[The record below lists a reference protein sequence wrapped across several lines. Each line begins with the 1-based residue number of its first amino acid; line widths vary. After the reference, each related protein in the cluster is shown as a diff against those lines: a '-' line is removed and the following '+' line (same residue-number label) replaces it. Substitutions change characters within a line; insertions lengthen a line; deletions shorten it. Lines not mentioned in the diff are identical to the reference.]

1 MTALCTLVIRVC
13 PLPSGPVAGRW
24 PTAGQHD
31 SAMSV
36 AIGTLR
42 LMVRSPSGV
51 DPSLVA
57 EMLHLSPEERLR
69 LNDRTIASVQELRRA
84 FAAKRSDDA
93 AVSTR
98 R

>member
-1 MTALCTLVIRVC
+1 MTALCTLRSASVLSR
-13 PLPSGPVAGRW
+13 PAPSQVVGQQLANTP
-24 PTAGQHD
+24 PT
-31 SAMSV
+31 MSV
-36 AIGTLR
+36 AIGTLSA
-42 LMVRSPSGV
+42 MVRSRSGV
-51 DPSLVA
+51 DSTLVA
-57 EMLHLSPEERLR
+57 EMLRLSPEARLR